1 MNSVRAKL
9 APLAFLSLLSACA
22 TAQISVTDSMI
33 YGYTDYYSG
42 TNYGFPNSV
51 GFADSHSGFIYSYL
65 GPGSGPLRI
74 DNTFGPTDESPN
86 GNINIWVTFTALS
99 ETSIRLETGTTAYI
113 DYNWYIFD
121 ENFNAMASFNGG
133 LTDYVTLPAGTY
145 TLQFDSFM
153 NMWWAGTSY
162 GTGFLEIFEE
172 GYGLRPWAH
181 TTNVGEEFEG
191 DLEGLVASDDVRLCV
206 FPDPSSLVA
215 QVTFES
221 VSPVMAPSGYRFT
234 FEGHVAR
241 PGLSQSLTVRDFDSA
256 TDVFV
261 DGRVASTEDL
271 SVEINL
277 TSNLD
282 RYVGTGGTLS
292 STVTWM
298 PINDE
303 DPAVDGWLHC
313 VDQVRWWLDR

>member
-1 MNSVRAKL
+1 MRAKFATLPLFAVL
-9 APLAFLSLLSACA
+9 ATGAY
-22 TAQISVTDSMI
+22 AQISVTDSMI

-65 GPGSGPLRI
+65 GPGTGPLRI

-99 ETSIRLETGTTAYI
+99 ETAIRIETGTTAYI
-113 DYNWYIFD
+113 DYNWYLFD
-121 ENFNAMASFNGG
+121 ENFNALASYNGA
-133 LTDYVTLPAGTY
+133 LTDYVTIPAGTY

-172 GYGLRPWAH
+172 GYGLRPYAH
-181 TTNVGEEFEG
+181 ATTIGEEFEG
-191 DLEGLVASDDVRLCV
+191 DLESLVASDDVRLCV
-206 FPDPSSLVA
+206 FPDPSSLMA
-215 QVTFES
+215 QVSFDS
-221 VSPVMAPSGYRFT
+221 VSPIMSPSSLKFT

-241 PGLSQSLTVRDFDSA
+241 PGLSQALTLRDFDLNQ
-256 TDVFV
+256 DVFV
-261 DGRVASTEDL
+261 DGRVAPVEDQV
-271 SVEINL
+271 VEVFL
-277 TSNLD
+277 TTSLD
-282 RYVGTGGTLS
+282 RYVGSGGTLS
-292 STVTWM
+292 AKVSWM

-303 DPAVDGWLHC
+303 DPAQDGWLHC